1 MKYFVMLLLLVGCL
15 SCVTWQ
21 LPNEDEQISEQMRE
35 KVEKKSEA
43 VHLESWPLGMCS
55 VVREMSAMLGE
66 QRAELRHTQ
75 ARLSALE
82 GRLRESE
89 AQIQELKTENQE
101 FRRRDEELTRRFE
114 ELLKEH
120 QVQSV
125 KLGVLRDRSNI
136 TEGRVEELRKNN
148 EVRKAAF
155 SASLL
160 GTGEGHVGPISTETT
175 LIFGKILSNVGNAYN
190 PYTGIFTAPVRG
202 IYEFKLFVYNH
213 ATSSVSSGASLHKN
227 GERLVT
233 AYAHND
239 DRQHVSSS
247 NSVIVLMEQGDV
259 VFVRLWANR
268 RIFDSKNHHS
278 TFSGHIL
285 FPL

>member
-1 MKYFVMLLLLVGCL
+1 SDVGVFTPHQCILVWKLIVCSPKYFV
-15 SCVTWQ
+15 S
-21 LPNEDEQISEQMRE
+21 
-35 KVEKKSEA
+35 A
-43 VHLESWPLGMCS
+43 
-55 VVREMSAMLGE
+55 VVR
-66 QRAELRHTQ
+66 
-75 ARLSALE
+75 
-82 GRLRESE
+82 
-89 AQIQELKTENQE
+89 
-101 FRRRDEELTRRFE
+101 LTLFS
-114 ELLKEH
+114 L
-120 QVQSV
+120 
-125 KLGVLRDRSNI
+125 
-136 TEGRVEELRKNN
+136 T
-148 EVRKAAF
+148 VRKAAF

>member
-1 MKYFVMLLLLVGCL
+1 MKYFIVTLLLLVGCL

-21 LPNEDEQISEQMRE
+21 LPHEEPHEDEQISEQVRE
-35 KVEKKSEA
+35 MAKKKSEA
-43 VHLESWPLGMCS
+43 VPLESWPLGLCS
-55 VVREMSAMLGE
+55 VV
-66 QRAELRHTQ
+66 
-75 ARLSALE
+75 
-82 GRLRESE
+82 
-89 AQIQELKTENQE
+89 QELKTENQE

-136 TEGRVEELRKNN
+136 TEGRVEKLRKNN
-148 EVRKAAF
+148 EVRKVAF

-160 GTGEGHVGPISTETT
+160 ATGEGHVGPISTETT

-190 PYTGIFTAPVRG
+190 PYTGIFTGPVRG

-233 AYAHND
+233 DYAHND
-239 DRQHVSSS
+239 DRQHVTSSDGAGRCGLCET
-247 NSVIVLMEQGDV
+247 VG
-259 VFVRLWANR
+259 
-268 RIFDSKNHHS
+268 
-278 TFSGHIL
+278 
-285 FPL
+285 